1 MKKNDNAHICMA
13 LISKTAAAAAAA
25 KQLST
30 PVPLNGQTQIFYPQL
45 KESMTLQTQHK
56 VVFYHDVASTKQ

>member
-1 MKKNDNAHICMA
+1 MKKNDNAHIRMA
-13 LISKTAAAAAAA
+13 LISRTAAAAAA

-56 VVFYHDVASTKQ
+56 VVFFTMM